1 MKRRRFLTW
10 SASSLGA
17 LLGLTATSS
26 ADAVRADH
34 ATSHD
39 SGEFTTALA
48 WPALVK
54 ESQLPVGHSTTFTFG
69 AGSKWNG
76 QRGVVYRES
85 ATTFKVFDLICTHHG
100 CTAVPTGAVAQCP
113 CHFSTFSLKT
123 GAPLS
128 GPAQL
133 PLTGSRVKI
142 VKGVVRWVADA

>member
-1 MKRRRFLTW
+1 MERRRFLSW
-10 SASSLGA
+10 SLSSLGG
-17 LLGLTATSS
+17 LLGLTAASS
-26 ADAVRADH
+26 AEALRANPAD
-34 ATSHD
+34 SHD
-39 SGEFTTALA
+39 TANFTTALA
-48 WPALVK
+48 WPAIVK

-69 AGSKWNG
+69 AGSKWAG
-76 QRGVVYRES
+76 QRGVVYRQS
-85 ATTFKVFDLICTHHG
+85 ASTFKVFDLICTHHG

-133 PLTGSRVKI
+133 PLSASRVKI

>member
-1 MKRRRFLTW
+1 MRF
-10 SASSLGA
+10 SASPLRA
-17 LLGLTATSS
+17 RLTRCAPITRRAT
-26 ADAVRADH
+26 
-34 ATSHD
+34 
-39 SGEFTTALA
+39 TTANS
-48 WPALVK
+48 LVK